1 MWIYSGASIGRRVQ
15 WGSRGITRARLSV
28 VGLIWVRLGSL
39 GRASGRQV
47 HSGSR
52 GFTRAQ
58 LEVVM
63 FIRVFVGSLGRTYVS
78 SGSIGFAKVHS
89 CPRRGRRVLSGSHG
103 FTREC

>member
-1 MWIYSGASIGRRVQ
+1 MWIYSGASIGRLVQ

-28 VGLIWVRLGSL
+28 VGLIRVRLGSL

-78 SGSIGFAKVHS
+78 SGFAKVHS